1 MFNKLIEIQDRKIEL
16 LQKQKAIL
24 NNQILTNNQNISI
37 LKKESIQDSTGDI
50 KLGLLVSTSMH
61 FKAIN
66 QEISK
71 LEEDNKKKYIEI
83 VALNKK
89 IQKESIDLEKY
100 KHIEEQEKL
109 KKIKKLQDLESLEID
124 EFVQKKYSVNF

>member
-37 LKKESIQDSTGDI
+37 LKEESVQDSKGDI
-50 KLGLLVSTSMH
+50 KLGLLVSTSIH

-89 IQKESIDLEKY
+89 IQKESIDLLCY
-100 KHIEEQEKL
+100 QQSFSLLNYHQLPIFSYAL
-109 KKIKKLQDLESLEID
+109 LNKIINS
-124 EFVQKKYSVNF
+124 